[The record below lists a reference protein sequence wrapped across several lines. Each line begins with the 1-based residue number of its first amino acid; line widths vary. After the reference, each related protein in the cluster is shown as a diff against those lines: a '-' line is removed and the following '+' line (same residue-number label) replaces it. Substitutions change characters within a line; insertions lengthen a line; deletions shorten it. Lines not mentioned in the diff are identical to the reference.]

1 MDPVP
6 SDSRR
11 GSRGKLT
18 AVLDHTLR
26 LGDSETQ
33 EKVIAAHRERGLTPP
48 EHLTDPPKIELRFLV
63 YWEAF
68 QDLQTERVHAGQT
81 IPIGKILAY
90 AERYGLDPDTLKRIV
105 WKADQVLLAHWKGV
119 DKSLA
124 AQAELAEAAKPA
136 IVSKESPASLAAGA
150 KT

>member
-11 GSRGKLT
+11 GSRGKLA

-26 LGDSETQ
+26 LGDSEAQ
-33 EKVIAAHRERGLTPP
+33 EKVIAAHKERGLTPP
-48 EHLTDPPKIELRFLV
+48 DHLVNPPKIELRFLV

-68 QDLQTERVHAGQT
+68 QDLQTERVNPRST
-81 IPIGKILAY
+81 IPIVKILDY
-90 AERYGLDPDTLKRIV
+90 ADRYGLDPDTLKRIV
-105 WKADQVLLAHWKGV
+105 WKTDQVLMTHWKGV

-124 AQAELAEAAKPA
+124 DQADADEDKKPT
-136 IVSKESPASLAAGA
+136 IGAGA